1 MRLQAETDIA
11 QNKKAARQKEH
22 LIALYHHL
30 TRRHARTEERFEQ
43 LSYKYMKN
51 NQPVHDEIQKEL
63 SELKSE
69 FSAMLPELIN
79 DELFYSYIKLPES
92 VSLTNVEKVIL
103 FLLYC
108 QTPTNQIATLLTITT
123 GNLRVKKLNLKRK
136 ISALGGE
143 VDNLDEILA
152 LF

>member
-1 MRLQAETDIA
+1 
-11 QNKKAARQKEH
+11 
-22 LIALYHHL
+22 
-30 TRRHARTEERFEQ
+30 
-43 LSYKYMKN
+43 
-51 NQPVHDEIQKEL
+51 
-63 SELKSE
+63 
-69 FSAMLPELIN
+69 MLPELIN